1 MTVAPRSQVPTSA
14 PIAHRYAQSRGGPRP
29 AVQPRARPVRLF
41 EGYFLAAPV
50 LAPAGAILIA
60 TSLAIRALDRLY
72 SSPCARAQLIAGPTL
87 LAEGR
92 LQGFIGANILTAI
105 TDLLG
110 AIPNAGTFIA
120 GLLVLVPDTRRSTAR
135 TSCRAR
141 VGAHSHAA
149 RAGSGR
155 PRAGRR
161 AHR

>member
-1 MTVAPRSQVPTSA
+1 MDYLHRQDACVVVGLCRLQAEPDQALVIAGLSSRLAVAARRPDGGSGHPPEHDR
-14 PIAHRYAQSRGGPRP
+14 RGQ
-29 AVQPRARPVRLF
+29 AVTRLW
-41 EGYFLAAPV
+41 LN
-50 LAPAGAILIA
+50 
-60 TSLAIRALDRLY
+60 RLY

-92 LQGFIGANILTAI
+92 LQGFIGANTLTAI

-110 AIPNAGTFIA
+110 ATTNAGTFIA